1 MSYKFNPQNYGFEP
15 IDRFPAVV
23 QNYFVHGFVR
33 VTCSSKYLDH
43 PEYDPHQFWFKVCCK
58 VNPIGSMGDHD
69 DRWKIYS
76 ACLDMRNLVDLDR
89 IGNKPTIEYNG
100 IIPTHEFATEL
111 LINLMSALNNESVCH
126 GLDRFQDHT
135 QNGYFKAF
143 SK

>member
-1 MSYKFNPQNYGFEP
+1 MILTVNNCKDGPLDVLKRTYGN
-15 IDRFPAVV
+15 RL
-23 QNYFVHGFVR
+23 
-33 VTCSSKYLDH
+33 T
-43 PEYDPHQFWFKVCCK
+43 
-58 VNPIGSMGDHD
+58 PIGSMGDHD

-100 IIPTHEFATEL
+100 IIPIHEFATEL
-111 LINLMSALNNESVCH
+111 LINLMSALNNESICH

-143 SK
+143 SNAGE